1 MLKFKK
7 TMIIG
12 AMVLT
17 IGATS
22 LTAFAASKYNTP
34 AQAAAGLTG
43 KTVESV
49 ISEKAETGKTYG
61 TIAKE
66 AGKLTEFK
74 NETLEIK
81 KDALDDKVKNGTL
94 TQERADEIMAALK
107 ENQKNCDGTG
117 SDRIG
122 QKMGAGFGGNGG
134 KNGGGMGKGQGKGE
148 GQGLGFSGTCQAE

>member
-7 TMIIG
+7 TIILG

-34 AQAAAGLTG
+34 AEAAAGLTG

-49 ISEKAETGKTYG
+49 IEEKTETGKTYG

-74 NETLEIK
+74 NEILEMK
-81 KDALDDKVKNGTL
+81 KDILDEKVKNGII
-94 TQERADEIMAALK
+94 TQERADEIITALK
-107 ENQKNCDGTG
+107 ENQANCDGTG
-117 SDRIG
+117 SARVG

-134 KNGGGMGKGQGKGE
+134 GMGRGQGKG
-148 GQGLGFSGTCQAE
+148 LGFSENCQAE

>member
-7 TMIIG
+7 TIILG

-34 AQAAAGLTG
+34 AEAAAGLTG

-74 NETLEIK
+74 KEVLEIK
-81 KDALDDKVKNGTL
+81 KDILDEKVKNGTL

-107 ENQKNCDGTG
+107 ENQENCDGTG
-117 SDRIG
+117 SARVG
-122 QKMGAGFGGNGG
+122 QKMGAGFSG
-134 KNGGGMGKGQGKGE
+134 KNGVGMGKGQGS
-148 GQGLGFSGTCQAE
+148 GLGFSGTCQAE